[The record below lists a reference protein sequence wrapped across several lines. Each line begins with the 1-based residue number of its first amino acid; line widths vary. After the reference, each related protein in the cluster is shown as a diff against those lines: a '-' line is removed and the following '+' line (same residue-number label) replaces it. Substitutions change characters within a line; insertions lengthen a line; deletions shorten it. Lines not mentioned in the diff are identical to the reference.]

1 MPQTFYDRGDEMEDK
16 KIIDLYFK
24 RDESAISETSTKYGK
39 LLNHIAFGILN
50 SSEDAEECVDDT
62 YVKAW
67 QSMPP
72 TRPSIL
78 SAFLSKITRNL
89 SINRYMQNKARRRCL
104 NADAVFEE
112 IAECVPDTSGPI
124 SDTIALKDAINGF
137 LRTLPETQR
146 RIFVKR
152 YFYMMS
158 VKEIATEIR
167 TSSNYV
173 KVNLSRAREKFRVH
187 LEKAGIVI

>member
-1 MPQTFYDRGDEMEDK
+1 MDDK
-16 KIIDLYFK
+16 RIIDLYFK
-24 RDESAISETSTKYGK
+24 RDENAISETSTKYGK

-62 YVKAW
+62 YLKAW
-67 QSMPP
+67 QSIPP
-72 TRPSIL
+72 TRPGIL

-124 SDTIALKDAINGF
+124 SETIALKDAINSF
-137 LRTLPETQR
+137 LRALPETQR
-146 RIFVKR
+146 KIFVKR

-158 VKEIATEIR
+158 VKEIANDIR
-167 TSSNYV
+167 TSANYV
-173 KVNLSRAREKFRVH
+173 KVNLSRAREKFKAH
-187 LEKAGIVI
+187 LEKAGISI